1 MLAKH
6 VKGDSIG
13 LSAEILM
20 TDILPVFDNPALPAS
35 AAPKN
40 NAHLLHS
47 SVVFLDMAILGNQIR
62 HVLRRLRRS
71 PMFTAIT
78 LVTLATGIGAN
89 TAVFSVIEGVL
100 LKPLPY
106 AKPDELVGVWLTAPG
121 IGLKDVNMSPSSY
134 FIFREET
141 RVFQDIGLWNSDS
154 DSVTGLAEPEQVSAL
169 NVTDGILP
177 LLGVQPILGRW
188 FARKD
193 DSPGSPKTIMLSYG
207 YWQRKFAGDRS
218 VIGRRIDVD
227 GQPREVIGVLP
238 SNFRFL
244 NLKPALLLPFQFD
257 RGKLFL
263 GNFSYHGIAR
273 LKPGVTLAQAN
284 ADVARML
291 PIVSAQFPPPPGY
304 NLKMFEDARI
314 APNLRFLKQDVIG
327 DIGSVLW
334 VLMGTIG
341 IVLLI
346 ACANVANLLL
356 VRAEGRHQELAIRTA
371 LGADRRRIAADLL
384 FESISLGVVGGAL
397 GLGVAYGALR
407 LLAAMGPA
415 SLPRLDEISI
425 DPWVLLFALAVS
437 LIAGVLFGLIPVFK
451 YAGPQM
457 GTALRQGGR
466 TLSQSRERHR
476 ARSTLVVVQV
486 ALAMVLLIGS
496 GLMIRTFQALRQVQ
510 PGFTRPQ
517 EVQTLHLF
525 IPTAQVRDA
534 EQVVRMQQEI
544 SRKIA
549 QIPGVSSAAFSTSIT
564 MDGNGSFDPI
574 FPQDKP
580 YAEGKLPPIRRF
592 KFASPGF
599 LHTVGNPL
607 IAGRDFTWT
616 DLYEKAPVAIV
627 TENLAR
633 EYWRE
638 PSAALGKRIR
648 SDMKSP
654 WREIV
659 GVAGNERDDGLN
671 QKAPTSVYW
680 PALAKDLEGSG
691 VDARRTVA
699 FAIRSGRTGSDSFLK
714 EIRQAIWSVNPNLP
728 LFDVRT
734 LDEIYTRSMAR
745 TSFTLVMLAVAGGM
759 ALLLGVVGIYGVI
772 SYSVSQRT
780 REIGIRMALGARQR
794 ELTGMFVRHGLL
806 LAMIG
811 LAFGLAGAAA
821 VTRLMSSLLF
831 EIKPVDPVTY
841 AAVAIGLAGAAAL
854 ASYVPSRRAAAV
866 EPVEALRT
874 E

>member
-1 MLAKH
+1 MHMAFRDNQIKH
-6 VKGDSIG
+6 V
-13 LSAEILM
+13 
-20 TDILPVFDNPALPAS
+20 V
-35 AAPKN
+35 
-40 NAHLLHS
+40 
-47 SVVFLDMAILGNQIR
+47 
-62 HVLRRLRRS
+62 RRLRRS

-106 AKPDELVGVWLTAPG
+106 SAPDELVGVWLTAPG
-121 IGLKDVNMSPSSY
+121 IGLKEVNASPSSY
-134 FIFREET
+134 FIFREES
-141 RVFQDIGLWNSDS
+141 RVFQDIGLWDSDS
-154 DSVTGLAEPEQVSAL
+154 DSVTGLAEPEQVPTL

-188 FARKD
+188 FTRKD
-193 DSPGSPKTIMLSYG
+193 DSPGSPETIMLTYG
-207 YWQRKFAGDRS
+207 YWQRRFAGDRS
-218 VIGRRIDVD
+218 VIGRRIDVN
-227 GQPREVIGVLP
+227 GRPREVIGVLP
-238 SNFRFL
+238 SSFRFL
-244 NLKPALLLPFQFD
+244 NLKPALLMPFQFD
-257 RGKLFL
+257 RGTLFL
-263 GNFSYHGIAR
+263 GNFSHQGIAR

-291 PIVSAQFPPPPGY
+291 PIVTAKFPPPPGY
-304 NLKMFEDARI
+304 NLKMFEDAHI
-314 APNLRFLKQDVIG
+314 APNLRPLKQDVIG

-371 LGADRRRIAADLL
+371 LGADRWRIAADLL
-384 FESISLGVVGGAL
+384 FESVSLGVVGGLL

-407 LLAAMGPA
+407 LLVAMGPA

-425 DPWVLLFALAVS
+425 DPWVLLFALAIS

-476 ARSTLVVVQV
+476 ARSTLVVLQV

-517 EVQTLHLF
+517 EVQTLRLD
-525 IPTAQVRDA
+525 ITAAQVRDI

-544 SRKIA
+544 LRKIEA
-549 QIPGVSSAAFSTSIT
+549 VPGVSSAAFSTSIT
-564 MDGNGSFDPI
+564 MDGNNGFDPI

-580 YAEGKLPPIRRF
+580 YGEGKLPPLRRF

-638 PSAALGKRIR
+638 PAAALGKRIR
-648 SDMKSP
+648 VGLKGP

-659 GVAGNERDDGLN
+659 GVAGNERDDGVN
-671 QKAPTSVYW
+671 QKSPTTVYW
-680 PALAKDLEGSG
+680 PALRRDLWGDG
-691 VDARRTVA
+691 VNSPRTVA
-699 FAIRSGRTGSDSFLK
+699 YAIRSGRTGSQTFLK
-714 EIRQAIWSVNPNLP
+714 EIRQTIWSVNPNLP

-734 LDEIYTRSMAR
+734 LDEIYTKSMAR
-745 TSFTLVMLAVAGGM
+745 TSLTLVMLAVAGGM

-794 ELTGMFVRHGLL
+794 ELTGMFVRHGLV

-811 LAFGLAGAAA
+811 LAFGLVGAVAI
-821 VTRLMSSLLF
+821 TRLMSSLLF

-841 AAVAIGLAGAAAL
+841 GAVAIGLAGAAAL

-866 EPVEALRT
+866 EPVEALRV